1 MKLAYDAS
9 MFRDNT
15 PMHETIDKVAEL
27 GYKYLELAPR
37 QDFFW
42 FYQYPK
48 ANSAMIKD
56 VRKWCSDAGIEIS
69 SLVPVQQWSSPN
81 EQERQ
86 AAVRNMKRTIWLASE
101 LGVDLIN
108 TEFSGDKYNS
118 VTSEGQWYKSME
130 ELLPIFEKEGI
141 RLEIQAHPN
150 DFIESSYKAAQLIRS
165 LNSDNVGQVLCS
177 THAFYSDGG
186 KGDVRKEILDSKD
199 VLSHVLIADTFN
211 YAGSYG
217 LRYTINPPGAP
228 VTIHQHLNPGE
239 GEVDMDAFYSTL
251 REINFD
257 GIVTNN
263 VFMWP
268 DRVEW
273 SNEKTLKSIKEG
285 LHIK

>member
-1 MKLAYDAS
+1 
-9 MFRDNT
+9 MF
-15 PMHETIDKVAEL
+15 
-27 GYKYLELAPR
+27 
-37 QDFFW
+37 
-42 FYQYPK
+42 
-48 ANSAMIKD
+48 
-56 VRKWCSDAGIEIS
+56 
-69 SLVPVQQWSSPN
+69 
-81 EQERQ
+81 
-86 AAVRNMKRTIWLASE
+86 
-101 LGVDLIN
+101 
-108 TEFSGDKYNS
+108 
-118 VTSEGQWYKSME
+118 
-130 ELLPIFEKEGI
+130 
-141 RLEIQAHPN
+141 
-150 DFIESSYKAAQLIRS
+150 
-165 LNSDNVGQVLCS
+165 S
-177 THAFYSDGG
+177 TCFHSDGG